1 MWTLQ
6 WLQRQW
12 EKTVEERRLR
22 RHCQQ
27 WRNCREE
34 MKCTVHNE
42 TVADSVEELKA
53 RQSGESE

>member
-12 EKTVEERRLR
+12 EKTDEKRLR

-27 WRNCREE
+27 WRNCRVRT
-34 MKCTVHNE
+34 K

-53 RQSGESE
+53 RRSGESE